1 MILTYMKVK
10 SRSLNLNLSEYLP
23 DWNDPATD
31 QRLLDIKDKFENLED
46 WERNILGLYA
56 KLGSYSK
63 VGEFLLV
70 DKTTAFYAV
79 KRIKNKLLN

>member
-1 MILTYMKVK
+1 MILTCMKVK
-10 SRSLNLNLSEYLP
+10 SRSLNLDLSEYLP
-23 DWNDPATD
+23 DWSDPATD
-31 QRLLDIKDKFENLED
+31 RRLFDIKDKFNQLED

-56 KLGSYSK
+56 KLGTYRK